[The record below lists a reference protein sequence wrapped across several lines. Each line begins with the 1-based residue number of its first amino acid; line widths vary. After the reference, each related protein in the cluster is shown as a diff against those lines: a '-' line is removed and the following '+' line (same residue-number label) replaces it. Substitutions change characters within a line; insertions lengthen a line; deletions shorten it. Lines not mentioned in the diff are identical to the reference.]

1 MSIDEIRSLV
11 TERQRYDDWLTALE
25 TRRAE
30 TPVRVFDRV
39 REDYVTRRDVVL
51 LQLREHEGALTALGE
66 ELDGK
71 REVLESELAA
81 LDDERVEAM
90 LRTAVGEYDQ
100 DHWNVVRQTVE
111 AKIGVRGEQR
121 ASLLAESADIRTL
134 LSSARREPAASAPR
148 IVEVT
153 AAVDRPDPMP
163 AEVEAIQ
170 PESVQAESVQ
180 PVSVQPVSL
189 DDLELD
195 AAAID
200 SIEIELNLLPA
211 SPVMPIPAAPVVA
224 ATDDGFDDLA
234 FLRSVTA
241 QTPLSSTAVPPRSS
255 GASASEPLKTLRC
268 GECGTMNLPTEW
280 YCERCGGELAAL

>member
-30 TPVRVFDRV
+30 SPVHVFDRV

-51 LQLREHEGALTALGE
+51 LQLREYEGALTALGK

-71 REVLESELAA
+71 RELLESELAA

-100 DHWNVVRQTVE
+100 EQWNVLRQDVE
-111 AKIGVRGEQR
+111 AKKGVFGEQR
-121 ASLLAESADIRTL
+121 ALLLVEIAEIRTL
-134 LSSARREPAASAPR
+134 LSSACREPAAGEQSIA
-148 IVEVT
+148 EVSVS
-153 AAVDRPDPMP
+153 VDLPEPMP
-163 AEVEAIQ
+163 AE
-170 PESVQAESVQ
+170 AESIEA
-180 PVSVQPVSL
+180 VSREDVES
-189 DDLELD
+189 D

-200 SIEIELNLLPA
+200 CIEIELNELPA
-211 SPVMPIPAAPVVA
+211 SSAIPVAPAPVAAEVDGSFSDPAFQQPVAAAP
-224 ATDDGFDDLA
+224 
-234 FLRSVTA
+234 
-241 QTPLSSTAVPPRSS
+241 PM
-255 GASASEPLKTLRC
+255 SADSALPSEPLKTLRC

>member
-1 MSIDEIRSLV
+1 MPIDEIRSLV

-163 AEVEAIQ
+163 TEVEAIQ
-170 PESVQAESVQ
+170 PESVQ
-180 PVSVQPVSL
+180 PVSL
-189 DDLELD
+189 DDLGLD

-200 SIEIELNLLPA
+200 SIEIELNELPA

-241 QTPLSSTAVPPRSS
+241 QTPLSSTAVPPRSP